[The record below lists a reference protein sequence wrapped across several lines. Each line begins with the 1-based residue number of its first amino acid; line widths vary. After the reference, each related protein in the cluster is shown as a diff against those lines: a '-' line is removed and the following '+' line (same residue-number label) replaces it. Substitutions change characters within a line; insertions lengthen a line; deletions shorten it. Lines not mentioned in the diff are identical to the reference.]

1 MFRVKNCFKRYRPN
15 RAGVLGRII
24 KPVSGCVFG
33 FLHRYAQSPPRNHY
47 RRGAVNRAPTL
58 GEIVR
63 TYKAASTRMIR
74 QAANPD
80 FAWQRNYYEH
90 IIRNDV
96 SLNRVRQY
104 ILKNPSRWRS
114 TGRTRTLLIQS
125 PNIPGKRMSKSHR
138 GRNSLRPI
146 PSRATTCMSF
156 RRARFIAPLRRIC
169 SVFLTQ

>member
-125 PNIPGKRMSKSHR
+125 PNIPGKRMSS
-138 GRNSLRPI
+138 PI
-146 PSRATTCMSF
+146 GAGIHC
-156 RRARFIAPLRRIC
+156 ARFRPVQQRVCRSGGRDSSRPYVGFVRC
-169 SVFLTQ
+169 F